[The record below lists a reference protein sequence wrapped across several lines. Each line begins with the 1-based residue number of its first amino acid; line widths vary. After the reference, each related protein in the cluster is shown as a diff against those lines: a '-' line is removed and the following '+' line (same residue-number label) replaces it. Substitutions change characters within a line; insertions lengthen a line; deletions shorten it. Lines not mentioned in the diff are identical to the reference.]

1 MEERTKFQNVILIIL
16 AVMVVLFGV
25 LTGIVRG
32 QKGVLFQETLL
43 KVTEAESQTA
53 YTGKIQGVPVV
64 ITATPTASNVTTVE
78 YRADG
83 QKPDVYTMEY
93 PLEPIWTEDGAV
105 PGVRILKNGSVLF
118 QGGYDPEQEFLVWFD
133 EKGNWDADI
142 TVTGVYDG
150 YARHLDLSKSDVAY
164 FARGPELTSRG
175 SWGLYLLMVLL
186 TGLLALDVL
195 FPKALFYMNHACDV
209 RDPEPSDFYLAMQKV
224 SWVVYPCLLLGG
236 YIYVLIG
243 LW

>member
-1 MEERTKFQNVILIIL
+1 M
-16 AVMVVLFGV
+16 
-25 LTGIVRG
+25 
-32 QKGVLFQETLL
+32 
-43 KVTEAESQTA
+43 
-53 YTGKIQGVPVV
+53 
-64 ITATPTASNVTTVE
+64 
-78 YRADG
+78 
-83 QKPDVYTMEY
+83 
-93 PLEPIWTEDGAV
+93 
-105 PGVRILKNGSVLF
+105 
-118 QGGYDPEQEFLVWFD
+118 
-133 EKGNWDADI
+133 
-142 TVTGVYDG
+142 
-150 YARHLDLSKSDVAY
+150 AY

-175 SWGLYLLMVLL
+175 SWGLYLLITLL